1 MDILKNYKTEDINF
15 IEKYQELHAR
25 IKVIQTRME
34 LVETDMQNALKDLED
49 LRELEKQ
56 HIKNGKK

>member
-1 MDILKNYKTEDINF
+1 MDILQNYNIEDINF
-15 IEKYQELHAR
+15 IEKYQDLHAR

-34 LVETDMQNALKDLED
+34 LVETDMQNALKELED

-56 HIKNGKK
+56 YTKNGKK